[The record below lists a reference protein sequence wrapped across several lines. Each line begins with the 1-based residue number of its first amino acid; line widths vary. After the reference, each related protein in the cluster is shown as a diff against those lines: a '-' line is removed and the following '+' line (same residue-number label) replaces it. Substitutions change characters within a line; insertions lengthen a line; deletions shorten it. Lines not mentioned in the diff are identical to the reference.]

1 MNDFQFL
8 YSNNIISTG
17 KSLRQ
22 AEYLAFTGTSHRL
35 GGRRDH
41 TVSDQSVRQRAI
53 ESALQRSQRPPG
65 GRNRLGSSSSSSLS
79 KDILS
84 LVSPREM
91 AVMAA
96 MKRSN
101 DTLWCGSEMTVVA
114 TSLQVSDATQPETNA
129 LENKLSS
136 PSIIDLTNDNDC
148 QPALTIDL
156 TDE

>member
-1 MNDFQFL
+1 
-8 YSNNIISTG
+8 
-17 KSLRQ
+17 
-22 AEYLAFTGTSHRL
+22 
-35 GGRRDH
+35 
-41 TVSDQSVRQRAI
+41 
-53 ESALQRSQRPPG
+53 
-65 GRNRLGSSSSSSLS
+65 
-79 KDILS
+79 
-84 LVSPREM
+84 M